1 MSKTKE
7 RLMLVVLFLCND
19 VDRNNTKNGR
29 LSIEKENLY
38 HHNGIAAI
46 IPVSM
51 QRCGAVEIS

>member
-1 MSKTKE
+1 
-7 RLMLVVLFLCND
+7 MLVVLFLCND
-19 VDRNNTKNGR
+19 VDGKNIKNGR

-51 QRCGAVEIS
+51 